1 MLERKWKRQVPV
13 YLFTGFL
20 ESGKTTFM
28 NESMAEPEFTAGE
41 RNLCILCEE
50 GEAEPDFTD
59 NTEISIEYIEDEAS
73 VSKEYFLML
82 NEKYKPEKILIE
94 YNGMWKMEDLY
105 LTMPDNWIIC
115 QEMTFVDSG
124 SFTAY
129 NMNMRNLVYDK
140 LKYTDMVIFN
150 RFEED
155 YDVME
160 FHKTVRNANRN
171 AQIIY
176 ESPAGKIQVD
186 EIEDPLPFDVEADT
200 IELEDRDYAY
210 WYQDIMA
217 EPDVY
222 KGKTM
227 ILSAMVKSK
236 GIEGKDRFVVG
247 RPLMTCCAEDIEFAG
262 MRCIAE
268 CNDEIEH
275 NKWARIE
282 GTVHI
287 AVNKKEDQR
296 VPVIHVSKIE
306 YTDMPDNVLAT
317 FY

>member
-20 ESGKTTFM
+20 ESGKTTFI

-50 GEAEPDFTD
+50 GETEPDFTD
-59 NTEISIEYIEDEAS
+59 NIEISIEYIEDEDS
-73 VSKEYFLML
+73 VSKQYFTML

-94 YNGMWKMEDLY
+94 YNGMWNLENLY
-105 LTMPDNWIIC
+105 KNLPDNWIIC
-115 QEMTFVDSG
+115 QEMTFADSG
-124 SFTAY
+124 SFPVY

-140 LKYTDMVIFN
+140 LRFTDMVIFN
-150 RFEED
+150 RFEET

-160 FHKTVRNANRN
+160 FHKIVRTANRN

-176 ESPAGKIQVD
+176 ESPDGKIQVD

-200 IELEDRDYAY
+200 IDLEDRDYAY
-210 WYQDIMA
+210 WYRDIMA
-217 EPDVY
+217 EPEKY

-227 ILSAMVKSK
+227 IFSGVVKSK
-236 GIEGKDRFVVG
+236 GIKGEDRFVAG
-247 RPLMTCCAEDIEFAG
+247 RPLMTCCEEDIEFAG
-262 MRCIAE
+262 IRCIAE
-268 CNDEIEH
+268 CGDEIRH
-275 NKWARIE
+275 NKWAVIRGTMHTATNKTE
-282 GTVHI
+282 GIT
-287 AVNKKEDQR
+287 
-296 VPVIHVSKIE
+296 VPVVHVDKIE
-306 YTDMPDNVLAT
+306 YKDMPKNVLAA